1 MAFEPAS
8 TGLSVAGLKLR
19 MDVTRSANDEVLLGY
34 LEAAFEQAQ
43 APWPDG
49 TGRLLV
55 SDPALAFV
63 PDDPQPDPA
72 PEGGPVGHYE
82 DTADPVTRSY
92 ELGGRRRVVVPDL
105 RFIADDGVVQDGTAV
120 PASALGAVG
129 YEVLRHQGHVV
140 QISIPEGSWGELS
153 VTGRF
158 GFATVPPLLR
168 EAIYVLAARMWHER
182 AALQAD
188 QAPAG
193 DGAVQTYFR
202 QLPARVRTAFSAYK
216 LPGGVAGA

>member
-8 TGLSVAGLKLR
+8 TGLSVDGLKLR
-19 MDVTRSANDEVLLGY
+19 MDHQRGANDPVLLGY

-49 TGRLLV
+49 TGRLLLP
-55 SDPALAFV
+55 DPALVFV

-72 PEGGPVGHYE
+72 PPAPVGTYE

-105 RFIADDGVVQDGTAV
+105 RFIADDGVVQDGTVV
-120 PASALGAVG
+120 PVSALADVG
-129 YEVLRHQGHVV
+129 YEMLSHRGHVV